1 MDTQELNAALLVAA
15 AAYHFNF
22 FIAQDKNFPL
32 ENELFCQN
40 PS

>member
-1 MDTQELNAALLVAA
+1 MDIQELNAALAAAA
-15 AAYHFNF
+15 AAYHLNV

-32 ENELFCQN
+32 EKKLLCQN